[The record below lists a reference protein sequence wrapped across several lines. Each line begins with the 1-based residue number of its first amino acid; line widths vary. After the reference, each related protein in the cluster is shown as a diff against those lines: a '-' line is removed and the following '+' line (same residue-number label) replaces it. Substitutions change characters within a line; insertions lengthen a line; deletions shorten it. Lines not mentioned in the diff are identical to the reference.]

1 MPRKAKAKAP
11 HKPRPKRSGAEQ
23 PSKPKRARKQAAK
36 PTELVAST
44 AAPRCGQEGCPVCDA
59 QPCNDCYG
67 CRRAAQKG
75 WDPAKQCEVAKIQRR
90 KPCPN
95 TAPAPRDDGV
105 DPRKL
110 DKKGPHF
117 KASDD
122 IIEIMDALDGSAELE
137 PPVRRALGCF
147 KHSLDV
153 SGRLDARWASLDG
166 IHALDDYDVD
176 DINADNNAQNAIEG
190 AVRWVHFKGGS
201 KPSVEEMGKMGP
213 LEKRTVLRVLSY
225 VASMQHRTKAQMKGR
240 PPALGAS
247 LSDQARNAFVK
258 LVEGGK
264 WDGKH
269 VCKALARKE
278 DEPWPK
284 YWQGAVD
291 SASKAHTLRIDRRS
305 GGAMRFVQLVNSL
318 RLGAPQW
325 ACTAEMRAWF
335 EARQCQYQRIMIV
348 C

>member
-1 MPRKAKAKAP
+1 MSKTTKTK
-11 HKPRPKRSGAEQ
+11 KPQTQRPKGPGAKQRPAKRPKSAPKESSAVESAPAPRRSGRER
-23 PSKPKRARKQAAK
+23 KPAPL
-36 PTELVAST
+36 PTDLVAP
-44 AAPRCGQEGCPVCDA
+44 AAPRCGRDDCAVCSS
-59 QPCNDCYG
+59 N
-67 CRRAAQKG
+67 RASMQN
-75 WDPAKQCEVAKIQRR
+75 

-95 TAPAPRDDGV
+95 MAPAPRDDGA

-291 SASKAHTLRIDRRS
+291 SASKTHTLRIDRRS